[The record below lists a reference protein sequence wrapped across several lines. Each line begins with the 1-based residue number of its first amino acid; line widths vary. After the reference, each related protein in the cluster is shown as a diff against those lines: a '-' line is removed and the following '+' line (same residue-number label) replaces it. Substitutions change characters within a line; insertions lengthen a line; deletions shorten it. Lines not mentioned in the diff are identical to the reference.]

1 MRLEY
6 NKAVKWSVEM
16 SEKPKSDDN
25 LKNDV
30 QVIRNILLGEHL
42 EKFQSQVASLEKEL
56 SVLKKENKSLLQE
69 LRAENEKRFQEL
81 IAKLD
86 QTKNERNEMD
96 DKIRKD
102 YDAQINEIKKRLSD
116 FENGQGSLI
125 SSLAGALM
133 EYKDRTGK

>member
-1 MRLEY
+1 
-6 NKAVKWSVEM
+6 M

-102 YDAQINEIKKRLSD
+102 YDAQINEIIKRLSD

>member
-1 MRLEY
+1 
-6 NKAVKWSVEM
+6 M
-16 SEKPKSDDN
+16 SEKPKSEDN